1 MLNTRNYITLDGQDL
16 REFGLYISGRGTF
29 DAPPRELNM
38 LDVPGRNGSLIS
50 TVTRLQNT
58 SLTYPAFICRNFEQN
73 AAKLRAFL
81 LSHAG
86 YMRLVDTYHPDEYR
100 QAAFRGPLNFTVNAH
115 NNAAQFDLTFE
126 VKPQRW
132 LMSGETTLTWTQG
145 ASGSSLTLTNPT
157 RFPALPLLR
166 VYGYGE
172 IMFTDSRLLFSRG
185 NSILIDEP
193 DVEYIDIDFATGE
206 AYYGN
211 ENKNQYVAVAGGA
224 DFPELN
230 GLDYR
235 SGRNEIRP
243 TYGSSN
249 LTRFDITP
257 RWYTV

>member
-81 LSHAG
+81 LSHPG

-132 LMSGETTLTWTQG
+132 LMSGETTLTWTSG
-145 ASGSSLTLTNPT
+145 AGSQISVYNPS
-157 RFPALPLLR
+157 RFSALPLLR

-172 IMFTDSRLLFSRG
+172 IMFTDSRRLFSRG
-185 NSILIDEP
+185 DSVLIYEP

-206 AYYGN
+206 AYYGD
-211 ENKNQYVAVAGGA
+211 ENKNQYVAVSGGV

-230 GLDYR
+230 GVYYR
-235 SGRNEIRP
+235 NGRNDLRP
-243 TYGSSN
+243 TAGSSI
-249 LTRFDITP
+249 TRFDITP